1 MNRKININ
9 RLVETSLF
17 IILGIILS
25 MIKIFNLPYGGSI
38 TIASMLPLVFI
49 SFKYGTKWGIF
60 TGVVYGL
67 LSGMLGFS
75 EGSFKGIN
83 LWMVFFI
90 FFIDYILAHSVIG
103 FSGLFRNCKKIKLST
118 RLLLGIIIGGFLK
131 LFFHIL
137 SGTIFYGS
145 YAQWFFSQEDFLGG
159 EYILQKFSGFTLYL
173 IYSLFYNMSYMMP
186 EIILT
191 CIIGYALSK
200 VSYINKK
207 LKLD

>member
-1 MNRKININ
+1 MNNKINIK

-25 MIKIFNLPYGGSI
+25 MIRIFNLPYGGSI

-60 TGVVYGL
+60 AGIVYGL
-67 LSGMLGFS
+67 LSGIFGFS

-83 LWMVFFI
+83 FGMIFLI
-90 FFIDYILAHSVIG
+90 FFIDYILAHAVIG
-103 FSGLFRNCKKIKLST
+103 FSGLFRNYKKIKLST
-118 RLLLGIIIGGFLK
+118 RLVFGIIIGGSLK

-137 SGTIFYGS
+137 SGAIFYGS
-145 YAQWFFSQEDFLGG
+145 YAQWFFSQEGFSQG
-159 EYILQKFSGFTLYL
+159 EYILQKFSGFSLYL
-173 IYSLFYNMSYMMP
+173 IYSLFYNISYMIP
-186 EIILT
+186 EIIIT

-200 VSYINKK
+200 VSYINNK

>member
-1 MNRKININ
+1 MNSKINIK

-17 IILGIILS
+17 IILGLILS
-25 MIKIFNLPYGGSI
+25 MIRIFNLPYGGSI

-60 TGVVYGL
+60 SGFIYGL
-67 LSGMLGFS
+67 ISGMFGFS
-75 EGSFKGIN
+75 EGSFKGVNIG
-83 LWMVFFI
+83 MVFFI
-90 FFIDYILAHSVIG
+90 FFIDYIVAHSVIG

-118 RLLLGIIIGGFLK
+118 KLVCGIIVGGCLK

-145 YAQWFFSQEDFLGG
+145 YAQWFFSQEGFSQG
-159 EYILQKFSGFTLYL
+159 EVILQTFSGFSLYF
-173 IYSLFYNMSYMMP
+173 IYSLFYNISYMIP
-186 EIILT
+186 EIIVT
-191 CIIGYALSK
+191 CIVGYTLSK
-200 VSYINKK
+200 VQYIKQK